1 MLLRIADLLARRGR
15 YIIIALACM
24 MGVSAAL
31 SDWAVPLENGLGEI
45 RNAAFRQPA
54 SGKTIIVEIDSKS
67 LAELGA
73 WPWPRSTHGNLTDRL
88 REAGAELIAFDI
100 TFTSP
105 AANPEQDRAFAEA
118 LERAKGRVI
127 LPAVLENVDG
137 ELGER
142 HELLP
147 IAPLRAHA
155 DVSTIWIRLD
165 DDLYARRLPHSVE
178 IAGAPR
184 LSLATYLAG
193 RPVQEPR
200 EIHLDWSIDPT
211 TFPKISYADV
221 LAGRFDADFFKGK
234 NVLIGATSVTLG
246 DRFLVPN
253 YGRIPGVYVQATGS
267 ETLRHNSPAPVGD
280 WPALLAACVLIA
292 ISMAFRSRTLQFAA
306 LTGTFALILVLPH
319 LIREYGPFIIG
330 SAPALVAGGAALLLS
345 LVTGIA
351 NAMVARVTRAP
362 ASQLPN
368 LTAMSL
374 LKAGA
379 MTTVAV
385 RLRNHAETTAHLGP
399 EAQGELLRA
408 VSARL
413 TLAASNSP
421 IFQVDDHS
429 FAWRTSRSTDE
440 IQEAVEG
447 LHGLLASGIPVRERT
462 VDVTINVGICDDR
475 DLDPEAAVAAALVAA
490 NQSELRGV
498 SWSYYE
504 SGQDAEWRLSLLGEL
519 DRGIDE
525 GHVWVAY
532 QPQFDLTQGRITGA
546 EALVRWSHP
555 GRGNIPP
562 DDFIPVLEESDRI
575 EKLTLHVLQTA
586 LKDFAGSGNR
596 LTVAINISMRMI
608 GKGRLY
614 TPIRSMLA
622 KYGMDPSR
630 LILEITESA
639 AMIGDAGI
647 KELNRLRAL
656 GVNIS
661 IDDYGT
667 GQSTLSYLKKLP
679 ATELKIDQSFVR
691 LIAASRSDATMVN
704 STIKLAHALGLT
716 VVAEGVETPEVLAI
730 LKDMRCDTIQGN
742 LVGKPAPFRK
752 FAKQVN
758 LELAA

>member
-15 YIIIALACM
+15 YFIIALACII
-24 MGVSAAL
+24 GVSAAL
-31 SDWAVPLENGLGEI
+31 SNWAVPIENRLGEA

-54 SGKTIIVEIDSKS
+54 SGETIIVEIDSKS
-67 LAELGA
+67 LSEVGA
-73 WPWPRSTHGNLTDRL
+73 WPWPRSTHGKLTDRL
-88 REAGAELIAFDI
+88 REAGAKRIAFDI

-105 AANPEQDRAFAEA
+105 AADPEQDRLFAEA
-118 LERAKGRVI
+118 VERAKGRVI

-142 HELLP
+142 QELLP

-155 DVSTIWIRLD
+155 DISAIWIRLD
-165 DDLYARRLPHSVE
+165 NDLYARRLPYSVE
-178 IAGAPR
+178 IAGTPR
-184 LSLATYLAG
+184 LSLATYLAD
-193 RPVQEPR
+193 RPIEQLR

-221 LAGRFDADFFKGK
+221 LRGRFGEDFFKGK
-234 NVLIGATSVTLG
+234 NVLIGATSVTMG

-267 ETLRHNSPAPVGD
+267 ETLRHNSPVPVGD
-280 WPALLAACVLIA
+280 WPALLAACFLIA
-292 ISMAFRSRTLQFAA
+292 LSMACRSRIGQFTA
-306 LTGTFALILVLPH
+306 LTGTFVLIMVVPH
-319 LIREYGPFIIG
+319 LVREYGAFIAG

-345 LVTGIA
+345 VATSIA
-351 NAMVARVTRAP
+351 SAMVARVTRAP

-374 LKAGA
+374 RKAGA

-413 TLAASNSP
+413 SLAASDSP

-429 FAWRTSRSTDE
+429 FAWRTDRSSEETE
-440 IQEAVEG
+440 EAVEG
-447 LHGLLASGIPVRERT
+447 LHGLLASGIPVRDRT
-462 VDVTINVGICDDR
+462 VDVTINVGICDDKA
-475 DLDPEAAVAAALVAA
+475 LDPEAAVAAALVAA

-498 SWSYYE
+498 SWAYFE
-504 SGQDAEWRLSLLGEL
+504 SRQDAEWRLSLLGEL

-532 QPQFDLTQGRITGA
+532 QPQFDLSQGRITGA

-586 LKDFAGSGNR
+586 IKDFAGSGNR
-596 LTVAINISMRMI
+596 LTVAVNISMRMI
-608 GKGRLY
+608 GKGKLY
-614 TPIRSMLA
+614 APIRAMLT
-622 KYGMDPSR
+622 KGGMEPSR

-639 AMIGDAGI
+639 AMIGDDGI

-716 VVAEGVETPEVLAI
+716 VVAEGVETPEALAL
-730 LKDMRCDTIQGN
+730 LKNMRCDTIQGN
-742 LVGKPAPFRK
+742 LVGRPAPFKK
-752 FAKQVN
+752 FAKLLN